1 MKKKMEL
8 AETLARLEKEKQRLQ
23 VVRNVVSGNTQNSF
37 TITTTYDGKE
47 VVLSKSQM
55 NGFYTFEL
63 DKAYDLVVK
72 GFREG
77 TEALIKQTED
87 SIKAVKQ
94 EIIKCLEEEIK
105 ALS

>member
-1 MKKKMEL
+1 MKKKTEL
-8 AETLARLEKEKQRLQ
+8 VEILARLEKEKHRLQ
-23 VVRNVVSGNTQNSF
+23 VVKNVVGGDTQNSF
-37 TITTTYDGKE
+37 TLTTVYDGKE
-47 VVLSKSQM
+47 VVLTKSQM
-55 NGFYTFEL
+55 NGFYTYEL

-87 SIKAVKQ
+87 SIKAVKN